1 MGQGRQGCGN
11 QAGVTVVLKL
21 LSFSKFSIPFGLSLS
36 KPRGIARPFDKPVL
50 SAVEGLRANGI
61 GLSRIAKRSI
71 TAALLGLLL
80 CAAAAA
86 QNYPVKPVRI
96 IIGFPPGGATDIAAR
111 AVAQKLTESFGQQVI
126 VDNRPGAASNIGA
139 EAAARAAPD
148 GYTLFMG
155 SVSTSINPSL
165 YTKLAYDPLRDFAT
179 VALVANT
186 PFLLVTHP
194 SVPVKSVKELIAFV
208 KARQGELNYATA
220 GAGSGAHLFMEL
232 FMAHTGLKMTNVA
245 YRGAAAA
252 TTDVLAGQVP
262 MMFDNIFTTLP
273 LVRGGKF
280 RALAVSTPQRSA
292 IAPEIPS
299 VAEAGVPGYD
309 ANAWFGLFAPA
320 AVPKDLITRLNAEV
334 VKGLQ
339 TADMRER
346 LRALGATPGGGTPEQ
361 FSAFL
366 RDEVAKWA
374 KVVKAAVVKL
384 D

>member
-1 MGQGRQGCGN
+1 MR
-11 QAGVTVVLKL
+11 VLKL
-21 LSFSKFSIPFGLSLS
+21 
-36 KPRGIARPFDKPVL
+36 
-50 SAVEGLRANGI
+50 
-61 GLSRIAKRSI
+61 
-71 TAALLGLLL
+71 TAALPGLLL
-80 CAAAAA
+80 CGVAAA
-86 QNYPVKPVRI
+86 QSYPVKPVRI

-165 YTKLAYDPLRDFAT
+165 YTKLAYDPLRDFAA
-179 VALVANT
+179 VALIANT

-208 KARQGELNYATA
+208 KARPGELNYATA
-220 GAGSGAHLFMEL
+220 GAGSGAHLFMAL
-232 FMAHTGLKMTNVA
+232 FMSHTGLKMTNVA

-273 LVRGGKF
+273 LARSGKF
-280 RALAVSTPQRSA
+280 RALAVSTAQRSA

-346 LRALGATPGGGTPEQ
+346 LRALGATPGGGTPEH
-361 FSAFL
+361 FAAFL

-374 KVVKAAVVKL
+374 KVVKTAGVKL